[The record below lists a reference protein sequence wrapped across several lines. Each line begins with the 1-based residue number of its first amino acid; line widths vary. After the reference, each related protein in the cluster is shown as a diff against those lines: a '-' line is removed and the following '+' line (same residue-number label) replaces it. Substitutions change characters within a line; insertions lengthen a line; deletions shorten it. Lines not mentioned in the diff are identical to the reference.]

1 LVTLAEVY
9 RARVTLKER
18 AVKDGTGHVLPATPL
33 PVNAASSVASAREA
47 YFRGDFPQAVAA
59 LEGRTFDDPRLRVE
73 ALFILSRALL
83 RLQRSAKVVDLLGPV
98 LPTFSATDE
107 ICTARMLYGTA
118 IALSRDVDQGL
129 AILFATAKIAD
140 SKRADRAIRAELAY
154 FQGVAHWTKHE
165 YLQTSTYAKQAERS
179 ATDVLS
185 VRATQLRAFAALAS
199 AKFGKALKLFERAR
213 KAYALC
219 RGRDLDLATQIIVQ
233 IAFLEMNLRS
243 AKVLGSHANPG
254 GRTIPGTSFGP
265 AIATS
270 TRMTLTSADAWLY
283 AHDGDRFKAFRKIYE
298 ALSIAP
304 TPAWR
309 VWALTSGAALFQAFG
324 EIGNAHIF
332 ADDAAKIA
340 VSMDWNATSDEERI
354 SLMRLAEVYAVD
366 TPAAAPA
373 MLQRYD
379 TITSKMDP
387 TRLLRDRHADPRLAG
402 WDAHVRGMVARAVG
416 EHERAGAWFRK
427 AVELFHSCGYLWREA
442 LALIELD
449 ATPIDTRGEVPLERA
464 AILIRDNFPNSFL
477 AARLGPNMQAY
488 MDPVARTLTPAER
501 DVLRRLIAGKN
512 TAAIAAE
519 TNRARATV
527 KRHLLKIHGAF
538 GTHSTAEL
546 LAECQRR
553 GLGLAALTYRNEHQA
568 LPKTS

>member
-1 LVTLAEVY
+1 LVTRAEVY

-18 AVKDGTGHVLPATPL
+18 AVKDGIGHVLPATPL

-59 LEGRTFDDPRLRVE
+59 LEGQTFDEPRLRTE
-73 ALFILSRALL
+73 GLFILSRALL
-83 RLQRSAKVVDLLGPV
+83 RLQRSAEVVELLGPV
-98 LPTFSATDE
+98 LSTFSAIDE

-118 IALSRDVDQGL
+118 IVLSRDVDQGL
-129 AILFATAKIAD
+129 AILSATAKFAD

-165 YLQTSTYAKQAERS
+165 YLQTSTYAKQAERC

-199 AKFGKALKLFERAR
+199 AQFEKALELFERAR
-213 KAYALC
+213 KTYALC
-219 RGRDLDLATQIIVQ
+219 RGRDLDLATQIVFQ

-243 AKVLGSHANPG
+243 AKVLGSHANSG

-270 TRMTLTSADAWLY
+270 TRMMLTSADAWLY
-283 AHDGDRFKAFRKIYE
+283 ALDGNRRSAVQKARDANE
-298 ALSIAP
+298 STLS
-304 TPAWR
+304 PAWR
-309 VWALTSGAALFQAFG
+309 VWSLSSGATLYQAFG
-324 EIGNAHIF
+324 ETGNAY
-332 ADDAAKIA
+332 ADAITAAKLSASIE
-340 VSMDWNATSDEERI
+340 WNTTTDEERI
-354 SLMRLAEVYAVD
+354 GLLWLTEALASIE
-366 TPAAAPA
+366 PALAPTI
-373 MLQRYD
+373 LDRYD
-379 TITSKMDP
+379 GVTSKMDP
-387 TRLLRDRHADPRLAG
+387 TRLLRDRDADPRLAG
-402 WDAHVRGMVARAVG
+402 WDAYVRGLVARAIG
-416 EHERAGAWFRK
+416 EHEQAGTWFRK
-427 AVELFHSCGYLWREA
+427 ATNLLHSCGYLWREA

-464 AILIRDNFPNSFL
+464 ATIIRDNFPNSFL

-488 MDPVARTLTPAER
+488 MDPVARKLTPAER

-527 KRHLLKIHGAF
+527 KRHLLKIHSAF